1 MIIITG
7 TPGTGKTSVAEELA
21 KLTKRSVIHLN
32 DYIKENFDVE
42 YDPAYESY
50 SVDTKLIKEL
60 DFGDA
65 IVEGHLAHFIKRS
78 EMTVVL
84 RCDPRELIKRLEK
97 RGWSERKIA
106 ENVVAEILDVI
117 SVEANG
123 MDIDTTN
130 ATPAE
135 CAKKIMSGRPDK
147 VNWMEKY
154 SACLSPDDVE
164 TLKKIK
170 SNKC

>member
-21 KLTKRSVIHLN
+21 KLTKRSVVHLN
-32 DYIKENFDVE
+32 DYIKKNLDIE

-50 SVDTKLIKEL
+50 SVDTKLLEDL

-84 RCDPRELIKRLEK
+84 RCDPRELAKRLEN

-117 SVEANG
+117 SAEANG
-123 MDIDTTN
+123 MDVDTTN
-130 ATPAE
+130 TTPVE
-135 CAKKIMSGRPDK
+135 CAKKIMNGHPDE
-147 VNWMEKY
+147 VDWMKKY
-154 SACLSPDDVE
+154 SSCLSPNDVE

>member
-21 KLTKRSVIHLN
+21 KLTKRSVVHLN
-32 DYIKENFDVE
+32 DYIKKHLDVE

-50 SVDTKLIKEL
+50 SINTKLLEEL

-84 RCDPRELIKRLEK
+84 RCDPKELIERLERRK
-97 RGWSERKIA
+97 WNERKIA
-106 ENVVAEILDVI
+106 ENVMAEILDVI

-130 ATPAE
+130 AIPVE
-135 CAKKIMSGRPDK
+135 CAEKIMSGHADK
-147 VNWMEKY
+147 VDWMKKY
-154 SACLSPDDVE
+154 SACLSTDDVE